1 LSFNGNLQPGT
12 DAGEDLTTKG
22 DLHGYSTENTRVP
35 VGSDGQTLT
44 ARSSNSNGIAWE
56 TGGGGSVTA
65 DQVVM
70 PASTT
75 IGDFSTP
82 SSAIASSASGG
93 ADWTWDGTATG
104 WATNNGGGTANVNS
118 TSSGKVYI
126 QANSANDVPRVS
138 YDLYSALGS
147 ANLGNTWVLR
157 FKVENTNFDNNAAGQ
172 AVRFDCGMASA
183 SESSITAENPYSS
196 VDSLQFTMAG
206 HGAGSNMNG
215 QCFSWNSGNDYAQT
229 GLISTPL
236 TLNSG
241 TFYVQVTRLSA
252 SSGNV
257 KVYSDSGY
265 SSLISGWD
273 LTISSFSTNPSNLRY
288 FFARIFYQSVSD
300 TNTFELSDIE
310 VWNNTTT
317 GGGQSASN
325 AVDDDT
331 STYWE
336 SNSSTNPNIYVNLG
350 SAKNCGNM
358 AVWWNSNS
366 TETQIKIQSST
377 NASSW
382 TDLRTIN
389 VSALTAGQYNYIRFN
404 TKNAQYFR
412 IYGNSGSTVVMAINE
427 IKNTEFSDGGVA
439 CGHGHLDISSS
450 DTSLA
455 LDGT

>member
-1 LSFNGNLQPGT
+1 MVQDVGT
-12 DAGEDLTTKG
+12 DEGFDLTTKG
-22 DLHGYSTENTRVP
+22 QIHTHDSSGQAGLN
-35 VGSDGQTLT
+35 VGSNTQVLSAD
-44 ARSSNSNGIAWE
+44 SSTSTGLKWVDSSGGDVSNNEVI
-56 TGGGGSVTA
+56 
-65 DQVVM
+65 M
-70 PASTT
+70 PITST

-82 SSAIASSASGG
+82 SGAVASSASGG

-118 TSSGKVYI
+118 TSSGKVYL
-126 QANSANDVPRVS
+126 QANSNGDVPRVS

-147 ANLGNTWVLR
+147 SNLGNTWVLR
-157 FKVENTNFDNNAAGQ
+157 YKIENTNFDNNASGQ
-172 AVRFDCGMASA
+172 AVRFDCGMAST
-183 SESSITAENPYSS
+183 SESSITAENPYAS

-215 QCFSWNSGNDYAQT
+215 QCFSWNSASDYAQT

-236 TLNSG
+236 TLNGG

-273 LTISSFSTNPSNLRY
+273 LTISSFSSNPASLRY
-288 FFARIFYQSVSD
+288 FFARIFYQNVSD
-300 TNTFELSDIE
+300 TNTFEISDIE
-310 VWNNTTT
+310 VWNNTTS

-325 AVDDDT
+325 AVDDNT

-336 SNSSTNPNIYVNLG
+336 SNQETNPNIYVNLG

-389 VSALTAGQYNYIRFN
+389 VTALTAGQYNYIRFN

-412 IYGNSGSTVVMAINE
+412 IYGNSGSSYVMAINE
-427 IKNTEFSDGGVA
+427 IKNTEFTDGAVA
-439 CGHGHLDISSS
+439 CDHGHSSISSS